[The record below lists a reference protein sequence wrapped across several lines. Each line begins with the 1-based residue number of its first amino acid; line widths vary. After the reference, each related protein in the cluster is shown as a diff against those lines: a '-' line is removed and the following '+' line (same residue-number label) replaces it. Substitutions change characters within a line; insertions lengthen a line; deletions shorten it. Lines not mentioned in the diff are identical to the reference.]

1 MNYVLKN
8 YAVVGTILI
17 SMLGICVIVSV
28 VTASWVLRDETSQ
41 EVLDHHWIHEELGLD
56 EEDVPELE
64 EMEVVYSADKNKL
77 LGELAVLQA
86 RLSQQLLEKSEADEE
101 ISETVK
107 KIHHVHG
114 KIQELGIKHY
124 FDMISILPEPKQRR
138 LRELAVDALSG
149 TS

>member
-1 MNYVLKN
+1 MNHVLKN
-8 YAVVGTILI
+8 YAIVGTILI

-28 VTASWVLRDETSQ
+28 VTASWVHRDETSQ
-41 EVLDHHWIHEELGLD
+41 EVLDHHWIHEELDLD

-64 EMEVVYSADKNKL
+64 EMEVVYSAEKNKL
-77 LGELAVLQA
+77 LGELRVLRA
-86 RLSQQLLEKSEADEE
+86 RLSQQLLEKSEADEK

-114 KIQELGIKHY
+114 NIQELGIKHY

-149 TS
+149 SL